1 MQLPLLTLWSISLWI
16 ATTAI
21 ILLIS
26 VQLISAYDG
35 PATLL
40 ADTKRLKYAAIALGL
55 LFLATVAVRI
65 YEIIIST

>member
-1 MQLPLLTLWSISLWI
+1 MPPFTFWSISLWLAI
-16 ATTAI
+16 TAI

-35 PATLL
+35 PATIL

-55 LFLATVAVRI
+55 LFLATIAIRI
-65 YEIIIST
+65 YQIVAST